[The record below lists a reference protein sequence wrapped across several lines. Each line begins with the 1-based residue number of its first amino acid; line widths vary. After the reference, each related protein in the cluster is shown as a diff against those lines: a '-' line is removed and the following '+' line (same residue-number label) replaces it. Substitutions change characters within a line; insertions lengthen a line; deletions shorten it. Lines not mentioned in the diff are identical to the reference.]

1 MNITLRK
8 ANALQQSIQQFLK
21 SINFRNHIDISE
33 FQDPELLIS
42 KARNNFIL
50 DDVRRNQ
57 LLVTLYNIRSLV
69 GQANAISE
77 INVKLSR
84 LAYIDKR
91 IGQLE
96 QIANSAVETDMEV
109 IKGRLERL
117 KNSVETSYSY
127 RNSVDTTVITQDMVE
142 SANQSI
148 KNLKK
153 EKLELN
159 DEVLALNI
167 KTEITLCDSDV
178 EFLKSE
184 GIL

>member
-1 MNITLRK
+1 
-8 ANALQQSIQQFLK
+8 
-21 SINFRNHIDISE
+21 
-33 FQDPELLIS
+33 
-42 KARNNFIL
+42 
-50 DDVRRNQ
+50 
-57 LLVTLYNIRSLV
+57 
-69 GQANAISE
+69 
-77 INVKLSR
+77 
-84 LAYIDKR
+84 
-91 IGQLE
+91 
-96 QIANSAVETDMEV
+96 MEV